1 MTLSQILV
9 SIQHSYPASLIIHIY
24 WNTKYSFI
32 REQSHH
38 NHFIAIRC
46 LLKTKSMS
54 EIKEGQSTAIN
65 KIDNIDNS
73 NNQKSCEDRFL
84 LIDRYNWQRLRD

>member
-1 MTLSQILV
+1 
-9 SIQHSYPASLIIHIY
+9 
-24 WNTKYSFI
+24 
-32 REQSHH
+32 
-38 NHFIAIRC
+38 
-46 LLKTKSMS
+46 MS

-84 LIDRYNWQRLRD
+84 LIDRYN